1 MNNNEGFG
9 HGYGGNQQGYN
20 GQQGY
25 GYNQQQEQSYN
36 NQHQQQGYQ
45 GQQQQ
50 GYYDQQQD
58 YHGQQQNYHGQQ
70 QQGYNQPPGYDY
82 NQQHEY
88 NQGGRPDE
96 NYGYPAEKQ
105 EHEYYGE
112 NGDEGEDGD
121 RGLKDK
127 FVNTYVDQYG
137 EEHSKIN
144 KTTVGLAAVAVLG
157 GAFLAK
163 KYVDKKKNE
172 DNMLRNQE
180 IGGGNHN
187 APGMYDMGSKP
198 HGGGYPSNAT
208 MGPYGGGP

>member
-1 MNNNEGFG
+1 MNHNNEGYS
-9 HGYGGNQQGYN
+9 HGYGGNQQQQGYN
-20 GQQGY
+20 NQQQGY
-25 GYNQQQEQSYN
+25 GYNQQQEQNYN
-36 NQHQQQGYQ
+36 NQYQQQGYQ

-58 YHGQQQNYHGQQ
+58 YHGQQQ
-70 QQGYNQPPGYDY
+70 QGYNQPPGYEY
-82 NQQHEY
+82 NQQEY

-96 NYGYPAEKQ
+96 HYGYPAEKQ
-105 EHEYYGE
+105 DHEYYGE
-112 NGDEGEDGD
+112 DGDEGEDGD

-127 FVNTYVDQYG
+127 FVKTYVDQYG

-144 KTTVGLAAVAVLG
+144 KATVGLAAVAVLG

-180 IGGGNHN
+180 IGGGGNPN
-187 APGMYDMGSKP
+187 MYDMGGKQ

>member
-9 HGYGGNQQGYN
+9 HGYGGNQQHNYN
-20 GQQGY
+20 NNQQQQNY
-25 GYNQQQEQSYN
+25 GYNQQHEQGYN
-36 NQHQQQGYQ
+36 NQYQQQQQQQEYQGYDQQGYQ
-45 GQQQQ
+45 QGHSQQ
-50 GYYDQQQD
+50 GYGQQD
-58 YHGQQQNYHGQQ
+58 
-70 QQGYNQPPGYDY
+70 YNQPPVYDR
-82 NQQHEY
+82 QQSY
-88 NQGGRPDE
+88 TQDGRADE
-96 NYGYPAEKQ
+96 HYGYPPEKQ
-105 EHEYYGE
+105 GQEYYGE
-112 NGDEGEDGD
+112 DEGEDGE

-172 DNMLRNQE
+172 ENMHRNQE
-180 IGGGNHN
+180 IGGG
-187 APGMYDMGSKP
+187 AGMYDMGGKQ